1 MSDWSRNSLSAI
13 FAPISNFVGGF
24 LSGNKSV
31 EGYINVLPLLTLKED
46 EAIQQLP
53 DNIRKV
59 ILGTAEDETSDSEPE
74 PVTPSTKDKPT
85 DVKKVPK
92 KLMERVEES
101 KDFLDPMRR
110 IGVERKESVK
120 RLVGRF
126 ESLSDLKNISKYAH
140 KAPPPEPPKKKPDE
154 IQTPRNPDVEKPAEP
169 VAVVEE
175 VPQPALEEQAP
186 FRGKVKEFLESDE
199 DYILHLGRIIP
210 DCYQKPIQAFRKKQD
225 VDERNF
231 ELLDVIFNKLAKQLA
246 SDPAHMRMFTLKRT
260 IVSDTNRPLS
270 HDVKAVKIMCEMVM
284 QFVKDTLC
292 KKYIPYVSEY
302 IAIRPKI
309 QMLLNDEKVL
319 RNYVR
324 DNLNKESEQIQK
336 NDKSLIKVLTLEE
349 MMAEPCRRLTI
360 YLTTFRDEWYPYIKD
375 AQISSQFNKSKE
387 DQDVYNQSVLLLE
400 NACSKLER
408 EMKTHFMQLEK
419 AFQMNKIYEIQRK
432 IGIDNIAN
440 ETTDILYS
448 NSALAMKKLSQKQ
461 QTDEPTVTER
471 ISSIPNFIYESMDN
485 SEYIYRLD
493 ESGKRLDNYPYA
505 GYLFENMFIISGI
518 DAWQGKREN
527 KLFNLKGCSIECTGE
542 RRITLSISG
551 EPQLTFESQ
560 TQKAHNRWYRCLQS
574 VCETGF
580 FSTETAKKL
589 AKHIREHSSL
599 SDSPQDYFSS
609 PLADLYANPET
620 WSCFDDNEYNILYE
634 KTDTQSVKKPIRAAS
649 LEKLIQIL
657 TSPDK
662 FDQSFL
668 FSFML
673 TYQSFTTSEELVQ
686 LLVNRYNIPPPQ
698 DKVNDSKAFIQY
710 KENTL
715 LPVRI
720 RVCQVL
726 KHWIQHHSHVFRGDA
741 RVRNKISLFIE
752 QHIAKTK
759 LFSLADELRDDL
771 EKFAHKRDTFAEQ
784 QLKMLSQ
791 KVNAMQLA
799 NPKAQKSNSLGID
812 APKPRV
818 PRSLKSFALPTRGRG
833 KSTVSNVIDWPSLE
847 IARQLT
853 LIQFS
858 VYEQI
863 QVKECLNQAW
873 SKGYAPNI
881 RSMIDRTNII
891 VLFIGYEILKQ
902 ESQSNRVHALQK
914 WIKVCRECRKINNFN
929 ACREIVGG
937 LRQVAVSRLS
947 KTWEKVDPKLKK
959 EFEEILELVAQKKN
973 YKEMRSA
980 LSSVAPPC
988 LPYIGM
994 YLQDLT
1000 FIDEGNKD
1008 NVPNTNEKPKNPN
1021 VHAPY
1026 KPELINFFKRQKI
1039 GVIIR
1044 GLQQYQTTPYIF
1056 LCVPELA
1063 NRLQNM
1069 ITVPES
1075 KLIEMSLAVESE

>member
-1 MSDWSRNSLSAI
+1 M
-13 FAPISNFVGGF
+13 
-24 LSGNKSV
+24 
-31 EGYINVLPLLTLKED
+31 
-46 EAIQQLP
+46 
-53 DNIRKV
+53 
-59 ILGTAEDETSDSEPE
+59 
-74 PVTPSTKDKPT
+74 
-85 DVKKVPK
+85 
-92 KLMERVEES
+92 
-101 KDFLDPMRR
+101 
-110 IGVERKESVK
+110 
-120 RLVGRF
+120 
-126 ESLSDLKNISKYAH
+126 
-140 KAPPPEPPKKKPDE
+140 
-154 IQTPRNPDVEKPAEP
+154 
-169 VAVVEE
+169 
-175 VPQPALEEQAP
+175 
-186 FRGKVKEFLESDE
+186 KEFLESDE
-199 DYILHLGRIIP
+199 DYVLHLGRIIP

-225 VDERNF
+225 GDNIHERNY
-231 ELLDVIFNKLAKQLA
+231 ELLEILFNKLAKQMA
-246 SDPAHMRMFTLKRT
+246 SDPAHMKFFTLKRT
-260 IVSDTNRPLS
+260 IISDKPLS
-270 HDVKAVKIMCEMVM
+270 YDVKAIKIMCEMVM

-292 KKYIPYVSEY
+292 KKYIPYVAEY
-302 IAIRPKI
+302 IGIRPKI
-309 QMLLNDEKVL
+309 QMLLNDEKAL
-319 RNYVR
+319 RSYVR
-324 DNLNKESEQIQK
+324 DKLDKESETIQK
-336 NDKSLIKVLTLEE
+336 NDKSLHKVLNMEE

-360 YLTTFRDEWYPYIKD
+360 YLTTFRDEWYPYIKN
-375 AQISSQFNKSKE
+375 AQITNKFQKTKE
-387 DQDVYNQSVLLLE
+387 DQDTINQSLLLLE

-408 EMKTHFMQLEK
+408 EMKANFMQLEK

-448 NSALAMKKLSQKQ
+448 NSALLMKTNKSRQ
-461 QTDEPTVTER
+461 DELTVTDR
-471 ISSIPNFIYESMDN
+471 ISAIPNFIYESMDN
-485 SEYIYRLD
+485 SEYIYRLG
-493 ESGKRLDNYPYA
+493 ENGERLDKFPYA

-527 KLFNLKGCSIECTGE
+527 KLFYLKGCSVEHVGE
-542 RRITLSISG
+542 KNIALTTSG
-551 EPQLTFESQ
+551 EVQLLFECQ
-560 TQKAHNRWYRCLQS
+560 TTKARQRWYRCLQS

-589 AKHIREHSSL
+589 AKHIREHSSA
-599 SDSPQDYFSS
+599 SDSPQAYYSIQLDE
-609 PLADLYANPET
+609 LYDKRET
-620 WSCFDDNEYNILYE
+620 WACFDNEEYNILYE
-634 KTDTQSVKKPIRAAS
+634 KTDANATKKPIRAAS
-649 LEKLIQIL
+649 LEKLVQIL

-673 TYQSFTTSEELVQ
+673 TYQSFTTSEELIQ
-686 LLVNRYNIPPPQ
+686 LLINRYNIPPPKEQ
-698 DKVNDSKAFIQY
+698 LNDSKAFVQF
-710 KENTL
+710 KENIL

-726 KHWIQHHSHVFRGDA
+726 KHWIQRHSHVFRGDA
-741 RVRNKISLFIE
+741 RVRNKMSLFIE
-752 QHIAKTK
+752 QHVAKTK

-799 NPKAQKSNSLGID
+799 SPRGILPSKSSSID

-818 PRSLKSFALPTRGRG
+818 PRSLKSFALPTRGRS
-833 KSTVSNVIDWPSLE
+833 KTTNSNITDWPSLE

-853 LIQFS
+853 LIEFGI
-858 VYEQI
+858 YEQI

-873 SKGYAPNI
+873 SKGHAPNI
-881 RSMIDRTNII
+881 KGMIDRTNMV

-937 LRQVAVSRLS
+937 LRQVAVSRLT
-947 KTWEKVDPKLKK
+947 KTWDKVDPKLKK
-959 EFEEILELVAQKKN
+959 EFDEIMELVSQKKN
-973 YKEMRSA
+973 YKEMRAA

-988 LPYIGM
+988 LPYVGV

-1008 NVPNTNEKPKNPN
+1008 NVPNTNEKPKIPNP
-1021 VHAPY
+1021 HAPY
-1026 KPELINFFKRQKI
+1026 KTELVNFFKRQKI

-1044 GLQQYQTTPYIF
+1044 GLQQYQNTPYIF

-1069 ITVPES
+1069 VTVPED
-1075 KLIEMSLAVESE
+1075 KLIEMSLAVEPE